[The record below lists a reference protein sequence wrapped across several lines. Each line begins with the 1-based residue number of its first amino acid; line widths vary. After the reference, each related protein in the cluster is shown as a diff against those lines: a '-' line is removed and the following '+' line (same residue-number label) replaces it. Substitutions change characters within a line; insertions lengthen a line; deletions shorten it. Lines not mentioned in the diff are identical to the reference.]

1 MKKVDHVLACSIKKK
16 KKEEAKLHKRS
27 KNRGKNLKK
36 AVKDLKKFS
45 FKK

>member
-16 KKEEAKLHKRS
+16 KKEAKLHKRS